1 MALSTNSWSIGWII
15 GPAVGAFV
23 LQKEPLALWPAAATL
38 CVAAGAAG
46 LVLERR
52 LPRSVR
58 KTPEAELK
66 PPSLKAADETTSE
79 GVEAGILG

>member
-23 LQKEPLALWPAAATL
+23 LQKEPLALWPAAAAL
-38 CVAAGAAG
+38 CLAAGAAG

-66 PPSLKAADETTSE
+66 PPSLKAGDEATPE